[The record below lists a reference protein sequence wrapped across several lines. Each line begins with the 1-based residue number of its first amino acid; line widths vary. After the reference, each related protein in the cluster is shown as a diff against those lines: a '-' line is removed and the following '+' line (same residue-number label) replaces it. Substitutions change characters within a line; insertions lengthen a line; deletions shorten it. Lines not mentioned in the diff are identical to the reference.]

1 MYFTNVVPSCEKQ
14 KTEGIAVE
22 DYHVYASVVIFTGGN
37 EVRLKNRR
45 SGQDNIIDKNS
56 IFLLV
61 KNECYDI
68 TVTHKSGDYDMKI
81 MSIPDKYISLI
92 SETCSFFDDIS
103 DVQTSNDVI
112 MNEVASEDLCLFYQ
126 IINKFND
133 RKPEDQN
140 TSIFD
145 ISYVLSFFR
154 DDIRVIS
161 ALKHCKIETTASR
174 VIKIMEENL
183 SKNWKINEVS
193 EQMFITESC
202 LRKKLQKENLS
213 FRKLSVDVKM
223 KHASIYLRR
232 YNKNIS
238 QIAHILGFNSTS
250 YFIKVFRDYYN
261 TTPKKYVKFFRN

>member
-1 MYFTNVVPSCEKQ
+1 MYFAKVVPSCEKQ
-14 KTEGIAVE
+14 KAEGITVE
-22 DYHVYASVVIFTGGN
+22 DYHVYASVVIFTGDN
-37 EVRLKNRR
+37 EVRLKNRK
-45 SGQDNIIDKNS
+45 SGQENIIDRNS

-61 KNECYDI
+61 KNACYDI
-68 TVTHKSGDYDMKI
+68 TIINKNGNYDMKI
-81 MSIPDKYISLI
+81 MYIPDKFISLI
-92 SETCSFFDDIS
+92 SETCSVFDDMP

-126 IINKFND
+126 TINKFND
-133 RKPEDQN
+133 RNSEDKN
-140 TSIFD
+140 ISIFD

-154 DDIRVIS
+154 DDIKVIS
-161 ALKHCKIETTASR
+161 ALKYCQIETTASK
-174 VIKIMEENL
+174 VIEVMEKNL
-183 SKNWKINEVS
+183 SKNWKLNEVS

-232 YNKNIS
+232 SNKHIG
-238 QIAHILGFNSTS
+238 QIARILGFNSTS

-261 TTPKKYVKFFRN
+261 TTPKKYVKFFRH